1 MSVHDASM
9 PNIDIIPTDGVVRQ
23 ALPVSDLAT
32 DFLATLAA
40 GNANILLLDKAL
52 TKGASDSAY
61 LVSFIQQ
68 LENSVAVSAEGR
80 DNAVSFLMGKYGV
93 SMMTRLLLM
102 IDYDSEWGAS
112 ASDALDRVR
121 LGMTVYNFDKLN
133 TMIEDVTVSP
143 DIFASH
149 AHSKITLSKEQKSTL
164 AEAFVRRYAVSDA
177 DSIEAV
183 MLVLFEGSKQPMDFD
198 LRVAI
203 MRGYA
208 KTEAG
213 LIMLLAYTTKGAA
226 SDVLLMGL
234 SQKTLASTGRTF
246 ALARQWIS
254 GDHGELLLKAMY
266 VKTSEATQLFIGML
280 GQDYGTPAETPTGR
294 AALVSIG
301 TGLVQTMAQGTDQG
315 LATKGLVRDIIVATE
330 PIPAAGALGEV
341 LLQQTVSAGQFSG
354 DILKET
360 ALLNGL
366 SQPVTFG
373 DLLDKMVT
381 AGHAIRVNKEPVA
394 YAVVRDDS
402 LVAALDALA
411 VDTYGVSTGKSPRVV
426 ASIIQRFNLLPLYDA
441 LVSFMATDLN
451 FSLKNGVYTWVS
463 GQSEG
468 TVNPFLLSLEQ
479 RLADV
484 VKHVPARVI
493 GSSGRKKYEKLEKK
507 EARRPSLSAAL
518 REVYT
523 SAFDAFESGEMSFA
537 ELMKVVARQQDPT
550 LREASGTALREA
562 TSTSAVQRS
571 GTAL

>member
-1 MSVHDASM
+1 MAAQDVSM
-9 PNIDIIPTDGVVRQ
+9 PNIEIIPTDGVARQ

-40 GNANILLLDKAL
+40 GNANVLLLDKTL
-52 TKGASDSAY
+52 TKAASDSAY
-61 LVSFIQQ
+61 LVTLIQKLVHAVTASAVGQ
-68 LENSVAVSAEGR
+68 ENT
-80 DNAVSFLMGKYGV
+80 VSFFLGKYGV

-102 IDYDSEWGAS
+102 IDYDSDWGEA

-121 LGMTVYNFDKLN
+121 AGLTSYNFDKLN
-133 TMIEDVTVSP
+133 AMLGDVTVTA

-164 AEAFVRRYAVSDA
+164 AEAFVRRYAVVSTE
-177 DSIEAV
+177 SIESVRLA
-183 MLVLFEGSKQPMDFD
+183 LFEGAKQPMDFD

-203 MRGYA
+203 MREYA

-254 GDHGELLLKAMY
+254 GDHGALLLKAMY

-301 TGLVQTMAQGTDQG
+301 TGLTQAMAQGTDQG
-315 LATKGLVRDIIVATE
+315 TATKGLIRDIIVATE
-330 PIPAAGALGEV
+330 PIPAEGELGGV
-341 LLQQTVSAGQFSG
+341 LLQHTLMAGHFSG

-426 ASIIQRFNLLPLYDA
+426 ASIIQRFNLRPLYDA

-507 EARRPSLSAAL
+507 EARRPSLSPEL
-518 REVYT
+518 REAY
-523 SAFDAFESGEMSFA
+523 SAAFESFASGKMSFA
-537 ELMKVVARQQDPT
+537 DLMQVMARNGDPT
-550 LREASGTALREA
+550 LREA

>member
-1 MSVHDASM
+1 
-9 PNIDIIPTDGVVRQ
+9 
-23 ALPVSDLAT
+23 
-32 DFLATLAA
+32 
-40 GNANILLLDKAL
+40 
-52 TKGASDSAY
+52 
-61 LVSFIQQ
+61 
-68 LENSVAVSAEGR
+68 
-80 DNAVSFLMGKYGV
+80 
-93 SMMTRLLLM
+93 
-102 IDYDSEWGAS
+102 
-112 ASDALDRVR
+112 
-121 LGMTVYNFDKLN
+121 
-133 TMIEDVTVSP
+133 MIEDVTVSP

-254 GDHGELLLKAMY
+254 GDHGALLLKAMY

-301 TGLVQTMAQGTDQG
+301 TGLLHAMAQGAGQG

-330 PIPAAGALGEV
+330 PIPAAGALGDV

-354 DILKET
+354 EVLKET

-402 LVAALDALA
+402 LVAALDALS

-426 ASIIQRFNLLPLYDA
+426 ESIIQRFNLRPLYDA

-484 VKHVPARVI
+484 VKQVPARVI

-507 EARRPSLSAAL
+507 EARRPSLSPEI
-518 REVYT
+518 REAY
-523 SAFDAFESGEMSFA
+523 SAAFESFASGKMSFA
-537 ELMKVVARQQDPT
+537 DLMQVMARNGEPT
-550 LREASGTALREA
+550 LREA